1 MVTAA
6 EGAER
11 SYYSISQAAA
21 ALGVSRVSIWRWI
34 NAGFLPVAR
43 LGHRTARISRADL
56 DRIVAERVVG
66 TGSRVPGPAAPA
78 DPAPTV
84 DWSRTFDAGHF
95 VQFYE
100 RESTLISGVSHYVSA
115 ALTGADAAVVV
126 ATEPHRQV
134 IMADLTRSGIDVEQA
149 LDEGRFQALDAA
161 QTLGTFMVDES
172 PDGERFFEVVG
183 AALDRAVASCR
194 RVRVFGE
201 MVALLVEAGN
211 YSGAVELEA
220 LWNDLQEHR
229 PFTLYCAYPIAEF
242 GSANLAST
250 MERVTAHHGRVIP
263 AESFTERASDDERAR
278 SVAKLQQQARALEA
292 ELAQREVIE
301 DRLRVALAAE
311 QSARASA
318 EDALRMRDEFMSIA
332 SHELKTP
339 LTTLSG
345 YAQLVLRRFSR
356 QGELDQP
363 RVVEALESIKT
374 QADKLGRLL
383 GHLLDLSRLDEG
395 KLSLERT
402 PTDVSAL
409 VEDVVRTARGWST
422 LHQIRLGAPTMVRAN
437 VDDLRLEQVL
447 VNLIDNAVKYSPDGG
462 PIDVAVSQ
470 SRRLVEISVRDHG
483 LGIPVDQRGQIF
495 ERFYQAH
502 TERHRSGLGLGL
514 FISRQIVEL
523 HGGRI
528 RAEFPR
534 GGGTR
539 FVVRLP
545 LAMPRRRVRRTGLQL
560 VAD

>member
-1 MVTAA
+1 MVLAPEA
-6 EGAER
+6 AER

-34 NAGFLPVAR
+34 NAGVLPVAR

-56 DRIVAERVVG
+56 ERIVAERIVSN
-66 TGSRVPGPAAPA
+66 GSRLPSPPPPDA
-78 DPAPTV
+78 APTV
-84 DWSRTFDAGHF
+84 DWARTFDAGHF

-100 RESTLISGVSHYVSA
+100 RDSTLTSGVSEYVSA
-115 ALTGADAAVVV
+115 ALLGADAALVV
-126 ATEPHRQV
+126 ATEPHRQC

-149 LDEGRFQALDAA
+149 IDDGRFQALDAA
-161 QTLGTFMVDES
+161 QTLAAFMVDES
-172 PDGERFFEVVG
+172 PVGDRFFDVVG
-183 AALDRAVASCR
+183 AALDRAVTSRR

-201 MVALLVEAGN
+201 MVALLVESGN
-211 YSGAVELEA
+211 HQGAIELEV
-220 LWNDLQEHR
+220 LWNALQEQR
-229 PFTLYCAYPIAEF
+229 RFTLYCAYPIARF
-242 GSANLAST
+242 GSADLATT
-250 MERVTAHHGRVIP
+250 MQRVAERHGRVIP
-263 AESFTERASDDERAR
+263 AESYTDRDSDDARMRAI
-278 SVAKLQQQARALEA
+278 AKLQQQARALEA
-292 ELAQREVIE
+292 EITQREVIE

-311 QSARASA
+311 QSARESA
-318 EDALRMRDEFMSIA
+318 EVALRVRDEFMSIA

-345 YAQLVLRRFSR
+345 YAQLVLRRFSK
-356 QGELDQP
+356 QGELDQQ

-402 PTDVSAL
+402 ATNLAAL
-409 VEDVVRTARGWST
+409 VEEVVQTARGWST
-422 LHQIRLGAPTMVRAN
+422 RHAIQLVAPTTLLAN
-437 VDDLRLEQVL
+437 VDGLRIEQVL

-462 PIDVAVSQ
+462 QIDVAVTQ
-470 SRRLVEISVRDHG
+470 RGALVEVSVRDHG
-483 LGIPVDQRGQIF
+483 LGIPRDQRGHIF

-502 TERHRSGLGLGL
+502 SERHRSGLGLGL

-545 LAMPRRRVRRTGLQL
+545 LALPRRRGRRTSLQL